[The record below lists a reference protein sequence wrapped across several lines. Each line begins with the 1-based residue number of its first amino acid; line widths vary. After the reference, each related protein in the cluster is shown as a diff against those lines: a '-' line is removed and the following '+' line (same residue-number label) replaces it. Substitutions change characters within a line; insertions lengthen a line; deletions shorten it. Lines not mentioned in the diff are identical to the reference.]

1 MIKKIGIKNVK
12 IFEEIQWFDL
22 KPFTI
27 LTGTNNSGKST
38 LQKIL
43 ILLANSFVTKDNGN
57 IDFERLSFSGD
68 VSNKIGGFLNIAPYN
83 QKGQKRITI
92 AFEYTSDYISNIQV
106 FLTYKHN
113 NSEDDYL
120 SSIEFFNNK
129 NLLFSFKSN
138 NIEDYYIKNGFKK
151 IKNNL
156 GDNNLTFQDAADTF
170 IRINTYLNERI
181 WTIRKYTKHFM
192 IKYKNALLNKKN
204 KGFLQDKQLSI
215 NNKLLENK
223 ELSLEEK
230 EIIAQLEKED
240 IVFNSNLFEY
250 GTWCFEYKHTN
261 DILEFDN
268 EAKIISEIFDQKYD
282 ELILPSLLSNLVLG
296 DVDLLNNEHI
306 TNAQYLNYK
315 ETLIK
320 NEIYTKNDFINAYKD
335 FETEVF
341 SIIINKSLPID
352 PLKPLFDSY
361 RPKYFDEYISDSGV
375 SFPDFIKYFEKTN
388 NIISKILL
396 PEIIEE
402 ENRYQKKLIEKFTN
416 QVKEVGKENLRKRQ
430 KKETTSDNYKW
441 ASIIENLNKYK
452 FKFIEDFFTQLND
465 FKNSIS
471 FLLQNQNKEI
481 KRHYFSSDSDNINSL
496 FYNYGKKVIE
506 NKGKIGYPNKS
517 FFEKWLGYSEG
528 FNIANEIDIQ
538 EISTP
543 YNDELIGISYYL
555 KNQNTLSPLGDNGLG
570 INNFVLLLLQIVST
584 YKSTKKSILILEEP
598 ETGFHPA
605 FQSKLADLLV
615 EAHEKF
621 EINFIIETHSEY
633 FIRKLQFLIAKKE
646 LNKENV
652 IIYYFNSPYN
662 DKIPKGKNQIKALE
676 VNEDGSLTGNFGT
689 GFFDEADNIAIELYR
704 IQKKNLN

>member
-1 MIKKIGIKNVK
+1 LPEVIEEKDRAQKKI
-12 IFEEIQWFDL
+12 
-22 KPFTI
+22 
-27 LTGTNNSGKST
+27 
-38 LQKIL
+38 
-43 ILLANSFVTKDNGN
+43 
-57 IDFERLSFSGD
+57 
-68 VSNKIGGFLNIAPYN
+68 
-83 QKGQKRITI
+83 
-92 AFEYTSDYISNIQV
+92 
-106 FLTYKHN
+106 
-113 NSEDDYL
+113 
-120 SSIEFFNNK
+120 
-129 NLLFSFKSN
+129 
-138 NIEDYYIKNGFKK
+138 
-151 IKNNL
+151 
-156 GDNNLTFQDAADTF
+156 
-170 IRINTYLNERI
+170 
-181 WTIRKYTKHFM
+181 
-192 IKYKNALLNKKN
+192 
-204 KGFLQDKQLSI
+204 
-215 NNKLLENK
+215 LEN
-223 ELSLEEK
+223 
-230 EIIAQLEKED
+230 
-240 IVFNSNLFEY
+240 
-250 GTWCFEYKHTN
+250 
-261 DILEFDN
+261 
-268 EAKIISEIFDQKYD
+268 
-282 ELILPSLLSNLVLG
+282 
-296 DVDLLNNEHI
+296 I
-306 TNAQYLNYK
+306 T
-315 ETLIK
+315 T
-320 NEIYTKNDFINAYKD
+320 
-335 FETEVF
+335 
-341 SIIINKSLPID
+341 
-352 PLKPLFDSY
+352 
-361 RPKYFDEYISDSGV
+361 
-375 SFPDFIKYFEKTN
+375 
-388 NIISKILL
+388 
-396 PEIIEE
+396 
-402 ENRYQKKLIEKFTN
+402 
-416 QVKEVGKENLRKRQ
+416 QVKEIGKENLRKRQ

-496 FYNYGKKVIE
+496 FYNYGKRIIE
-506 NKGKIGYPNKS
+506 NKGIIDYPAKD

-528 FNIANEIDIQ
+528 FNIADKIDIQ

-570 INNFVLLLLQIVST
+570 INNFVSLLLQIVST